1 MNKVIRW
8 CFFFYTACFADLLY
22 AQSSYPAEMS
32 LRLDGAYSKYFRYF
46 DQTGSGMPRN
56 SVRSCYGVVGIETY
70 RYYEGDADGSGT
82 AFFIRTRRN
91 DGKICLITAG
101 HVIDQLKI
109 DPEIGDKI
117 SFEIYLKYFGK
128 DNNGY
133 SQTTSGIHAT
143 VIDAVLADY
152 QLEPEL
158 LPGSNVPTAVDYAI
172 LLVDKEMLPA
182 KIVTTLGY
190 DLNTEPSGSQHYYT
204 LGHSHASPMRIADD
218 PTFISADHD
227 FLVKLRSSGNNNI
240 SGGHSGAPVFYKN
253 EAGNTDAVAGIMIQ
267 AWEKDQYV
275 PAGELVG
282 DDRSKIVGYSPTIGY
297 FRLSFIADEIR
308 EYAQATTGAT
318 QTSTSDPYLESEDVD
333 NTANWNAFQVA
344 VSASTLA
351 DLNGVSSTKYATEN
365 PGSKLVRARSL
376 TMNFAYLAAS
386 SSQNMVTKCLTSQTN
401 LENGFSFTAGSNT
414 EFSIYSVV
422 PEPASTSTAR
432 STTDTAMEQSE
443 AVPDQYDLAG
453 GYIYPNPS
461 HTGIFTAVLT
471 GNATATQNHYVLQV
485 FAATG
490 KLVYESP
497 VTQDTQIR
505 FDIHNEPAGTYL
517 ALLKDNS
524 GRILLCK
531 QLIYLANF

>member
-8 CFFFYTACFADLLY
+8 CFFLYTACLADLLY

-32 LRLDGAYSKYFRYF
+32 SRLDGAYTKYFRYF
-46 DQTGSGMPRN
+46 DPTGSGMPRN
-56 SVRSCYGVVGIETY
+56 SVRSCNGVVGIETF
-70 RYYEGDADGSGT
+70 RYYEGDVDGCGT

-143 VIDAVLADY
+143 VIDAVLAGY

-172 LLVDKEMLPA
+172 LLVDKEVLPA
-182 KIVTTLGY
+182 KIVTALGY
-190 DLNTEPSGSQHYYT
+190 DLNTEPSATQHYYT

-218 PTFISADHD
+218 PAFISADHD
-227 FLVKLRSSGNNNI
+227 FLVKLRGSGNNNTA
-240 SGGHSGAPVFYKN
+240 GGHSGAPVFYKN
-253 EAGNTDAVAGIMIQ
+253 ETGNTDAVAGIMIQ
-267 AWEKDQYV
+267 AWEKDQYI
-275 PAGELVG
+275 PERELIG
-282 DDRSKIVGYSPTIGY
+282 DDRLMPVGYSPTIGY

-308 EYAQATTGAT
+308 EFAQAAAGAA
-318 QTSTSDPYLESEDVD
+318 QTSTSDPFLESEEVD
-333 NTANWNAFQVA
+333 NIANWNAFQVA
-344 VSASTLA
+344 ASASNLA
-351 DLNGVSSTKYATEN
+351 DLNGISSTKYATEN
-365 PGSKLVRARSL
+365 PGSKLVRAKSL
-376 TMNFAYLAAS
+376 TMNFAYLPAS
-386 SSQNMVTKCLTSQTN
+386 SSQNMVTKCLTSQAN

-422 PEPASTSTAR
+422 PEPASTAISR

-443 AVPDQYDLAG
+443 AMPDQYDLAG
-453 GYIYPNPS
+453 GYVYPNPS

-471 GNATATQNHYVLQV
+471 GNAAASQENYVLKV
-485 FAATG
+485 FTSTG

-497 VTQDTQIR
+497 VTPDTQIR
-505 FDIHNEPAGTYL
+505 FDIHKWPPGTYL
-517 ALLKDNS
+517 AIIKNES
-524 GRILLCK
+524 GQILLRR
-531 QLIYLANF
+531 QLLYVAY